1 MRSGV
6 RTLAVGTRGSPLALA
21 QTRAV
26 IAALQSHHP
35 DAGCEI
41 RRITTKGDVMRNV
54 PLATIG
60 GRGVFA
66 DAIEEALE
74 AGEIDFAVH
83 SAKDLPSITADGLL
97 IAAYPARE
105 DARDVLV
112 SHAGGLEAL
121 PFGARVGTSSQR
133 RACQLL
139 AARPDLSVRDL
150 RGNVD
155 TRLRKLDEDAYD
167 AIVLAGAG
175 LIRLGLT
182 SRITEWLPTD
192 VLLPAPGQG
201 ALAIEIRAGDE
212 ELRDLLAPLGHQ
224 PTAIAMTAERAFL
237 AHLGAGCAA
246 ALAAFA
252 TVSATGTVTLKAM
265 IGAPDGRCVRGE
277 REAPASGAAML
288 GEALAAEL
296 LDRGGRELIPPL
308 QRTGP

>member
-1 MRSGV
+1 M
-6 RTLAVGTRGSPLALA
+6 A

-26 IAALQSHHP
+26 IAALHAHHP
-35 DAGCEI
+35 EVACEI
-41 RRITTKGDVMRNV
+41 RRITTKGDVMRDV

-83 SAKDLPSITADGLL
+83 SAKDLPSITTEGLF
-97 IAAYPARE
+97 IAAYPERE
-105 DARDVLV
+105 DARDVLI
-112 SHAGGLEAL
+112 SAAGALEAL
-121 PFGARVGTSSQR
+121 PLGARVGTSSQR

-139 AARPDLSVRDL
+139 AARPDLSVSDL

-155 TRLRKLDEDAYD
+155 TRLRKLDDGAYD

-182 SRITEWLPTD
+182 NRVTEWLSTD
-192 VLLPAPGQG
+192 VMLPAPGQG

-212 ELRDLLAPLGHQ
+212 ELNELIAPLGHQ
-224 PTAIAMTAERAFL
+224 PTATALTAERAFL

-252 TVSATGTVTLKAM
+252 TVSATGTVTLEAM
-265 IGAPDGRCVRGE
+265 IGAPDGRYVRGK
-277 REAPASGAAML
+277 REAPATGAAML
-288 GEALAAEL
+288 GDALGAEL
-296 LDRGGRELIPPL
+296 LDRGGSALIPPL
-308 QRTGP
+308 QRARQ

>member
-26 IAALQSHHP
+26 VAALQSHHP
-35 DAGCEI
+35 DAACEI
-41 RRITTKGDVMRNV
+41 RRIITKGDVMRDV

-74 AGEIDFAVH
+74 SGEIDFAVH

-105 DARDVLV
+105 DARDVLI

-133 RACQLL
+133 RGCQLL

-182 SRITEWLPTD
+182 SRIAEWLSTD
-192 VLLPAPGQG
+192 VMLPAPGQG
-201 ALAIEIRAGDE
+201 ALAIEIRASDE
-212 ELRDLLAPLGHQ
+212 ELRELIAPLGHQ
-224 PTAIAMTAERAFL
+224 PTAIAMSAERAFL

-252 TVSATGTVTLKAM
+252 TVSATGTVALKAM

>member
-1 MRSGV
+1 MG
-6 RTLAVGTRGSPLALA
+6 TLTVGTRGSPLALA

-26 IAALQSHHP
+26 VAALQSHHP
-35 DAGCEI
+35 DVACEI
-41 RRITTKGDVMRNV
+41 RRITTKGDVMRDV

-97 IAAYPARE
+97 IAAYPERE
-105 DARDVLV
+105 DARDVLI

-155 TRLRKLDEDAYD
+155 TRLRKLDDDAYD

-182 SRITEWLPTD
+182 NRITEWLPTD
-192 VLLPAPGQG
+192 VMLPAPGQG
-201 ALAIEIRAGDE
+201 ALAIEIRSGDE
-212 ELRDLLAPLGHQ
+212 ELHELIAPLGHE
-224 PTAIAMTAERAFL
+224 PTAISLTAERAFL

-252 TVSATGTVTLKAM
+252 TVSPTGTVTLEAM
-265 IGAPDGRCVRGE
+265 IGAPDGRCVRGK
-277 REAPASGAAML
+277 REAPATGAGTL
-288 GEALAAEL
+288 GEALGAEL
-296 LDRGGRELIPPL
+296 LDRGGRALIPPF
-308 QRTGP
+308 QRALP

>member
-212 ELRDLLAPLGHQ
+212 ELRDFLAPLGHQ

>member
-6 RTLAVGTRGSPLALA
+6 RTLAVGSRGSPLALA

-26 IAALQSHHP
+26 VVALQSHHP
-35 DAGCEI
+35 EVGCEI
-41 RRITTKGDVMRNV
+41 RRITTKGDVMRDV

-66 DAIEEALE
+66 DAIEEALL

-83 SAKDLPSITADGLL
+83 SAKDLPSITTDGLL
-97 IAAYPARE
+97 IAAYPERE
-105 DARDVLV
+105 DARDVLI

-139 AARPDLSVRDL
+139 ASRPDLSVRDL

-155 TRLRKLDEDAYD
+155 TRLRKLDEDACD
-167 AIVLAGAG
+167 AIVLAAAG

-192 VLLPAPGQG
+192 VMLPAPGQG

-212 ELRDLLAPLGHQ
+212 ELHELIAPLGHQ
-224 PTAIAMTAERAFL
+224 PTAIALTAERAFL

-252 TVSATGTVTLKAM
+252 TVPATGTVTLQAM

-277 REAPASGAAML
+277 REAPTAGAAML
-288 GEALAAEL
+288 GRALAAEL

-308 QRTGP
+308 QRGL

>member
-6 RTLAVGTRGSPLALA
+6 GTLAVGTRGSPLALA

-26 IAALQSHHP
+26 VSALQSHHP
-35 DAGCEI
+35 NVAFEI
-41 RRITTKGDVMRNV
+41 RRITTKGDVMRDV

-97 IAAYPARE
+97 IAAYPERE
-105 DARDVLV
+105 DARDVLI
-112 SHAGGLEAL
+112 SNAGTLEAL
-121 PFGARVGTSSQR
+121 PLGARVGTSSQR

-139 AARPDLSVRDL
+139 AARPDLSVPDL

-155 TRLRKLDEDAYD
+155 TRLRKLDEGAYD

-182 SRITEWLPTD
+182 NRITEWLPTD
-192 VLLPAPGQG
+192 VMLPAPGQG
-201 ALAIEIRAGDE
+201 ALAIEIRSSDH
-212 ELRDLLAPLGHQ
+212 ELHELIAPLGHQ
-224 PTAIAMTAERAFL
+224 PTAIALTAERAFL

-252 TVSATGTVTLKAM
+252 TVSATGTVTLEAM
-265 IGAPDGRCVRGE
+265 IGAPDGRCVRGK
-277 REAPASGAAML
+277 REAPATGAAML
-288 GEALAAEL
+288 GGELAAEL
-296 LDRGGRELIPPL
+296 LDRGGRALIPPL
-308 QRTGP
+308 QRAQP